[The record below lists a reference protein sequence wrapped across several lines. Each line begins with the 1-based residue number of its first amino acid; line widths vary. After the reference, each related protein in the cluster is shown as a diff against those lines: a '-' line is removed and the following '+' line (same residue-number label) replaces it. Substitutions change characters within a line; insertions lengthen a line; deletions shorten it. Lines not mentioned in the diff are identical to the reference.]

1 MAWGWNES
9 EKAHQE
15 VYNGDEQ
22 HHEGKF
28 SHEFAAGAASFAG
41 MKAYEDHQR
50 KDGKPVSHAFAK
62 ELLAG
67 IVGGEVD
74 KLVESK
80 GMDWV
85 DREKAQ
91 HHAKKNA
98 EHMYEERYERG
109 NY

>member
-1 MAWGWNES
+1 MAWGWEES
-9 EKAHQE
+9 ERAHQE
-15 VYNGDEQ
+15 VYNGEQ

-50 KDGKPVSHAFAK
+50 KEGKPVSHAFAK

-74 KLVESK
+74 KLAESK
-80 GMDWV
+80 GMDWF
-85 DREKAQ
+85 DREKAK

>member
-9 EKAHQE
+9 ERAHQD
-15 VYNGDEQ
+15 VYNGEE

-28 SHEFAAGAASFAG
+28 SHEFAAGAASFAA
-41 MKAYEDHQR
+41 MKAYEDHER
-50 KDGKPVSHAFAK
+50 KEGKPVSHAFAK
-62 ELLAG
+62 ELIAG

-74 KLVESK
+74 KLAETK

-85 DREKAQ
+85 DREKAH